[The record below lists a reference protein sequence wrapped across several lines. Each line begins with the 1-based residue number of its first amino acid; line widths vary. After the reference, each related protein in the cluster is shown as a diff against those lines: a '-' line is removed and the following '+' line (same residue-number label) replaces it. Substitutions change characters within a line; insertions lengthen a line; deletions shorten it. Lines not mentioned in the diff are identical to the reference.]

1 MIFVTGPLFA
11 GKKNFIQ
18 NELGMS
24 DAEFQSCAVWDVQE
38 LAWGRTEEELERL
51 AEELSQK
58 TVVIVTETGGGV
70 VPVDEKE
77 RKNRE
82 AAGRL
87 AILLAK
93 KADTVV
99 RVICGIGKVIKGELR
114 K

>member
-1 MIFVTGPLFA
+1 M
-11 GKKNFIQ
+11 
-18 NELGMS
+18 
-24 DAEFQSCAVWDVQE
+24 
-38 LAWGRTEEELERL
+38 
-51 AEELSQK
+51 
-58 TVVIVTETGGGV
+58 
-70 VPVDEKE
+70 DEKE